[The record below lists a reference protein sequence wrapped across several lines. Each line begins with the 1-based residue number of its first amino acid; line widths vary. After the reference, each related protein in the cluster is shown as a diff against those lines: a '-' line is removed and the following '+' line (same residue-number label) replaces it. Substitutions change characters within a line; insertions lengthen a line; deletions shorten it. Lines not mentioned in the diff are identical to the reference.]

1 MAGPAL
7 SVGAG
12 GVGAVASP
20 VEFRRRT
27 PDERAAQLAGGAD
40 IPENLSFHLALAPG
54 MSAEKAQLS
63 GLGEHILEVLERRGA
78 CFFQE
83 LVQQTRQLSGN
94 VKQGLAEL
102 VSLGL
107 VTCDGFAGLRDLIAP
122 QRRPVPNRPRSPRGR
137 KLILRTVDRTAAG
150 RWSKLERGTAGEVD
164 AADLVEFSARQLL
177 KRYGV
182 VFHKLLIRESHTP
195 PWRELLRVY
204 RRMEARGEIRGGR
217 FITGFSGE
225 QYALPEAVGQLRALR
240 RTKPRGNLV
249 TVNGADPLNLVG
261 ILTPG
266 ARVPSLSGNRILFK
280 DGEPVAARVSGSI
293 THLGA
298 LDQHSLPAVHAA
310 LRG

>member
-1 MAGPAL
+1 MP
-7 SVGAG
+7 
-12 GVGAVASP
+12 
-20 VEFRRRT
+20 
-27 PDERAAQLAGGAD
+27 
-40 IPENLSFHLALAPG
+40 
-54 MSAEKAQLS
+54 AEKAQLS

-164 AADLVEFSARQLL
+164 AAGLVEFSARQLL

-225 QYALPEAVGQLRALR
+225 QYALPEAVGQLRAMR
-240 RTKPRGNLV
+240 QNQ
-249 TVNGADPLNLVG
+249 
-261 ILTPG
+261 
-266 ARVPSLSGNRILFK
+266 
-280 DGEPVAARVSGSI
+280 AARKSRDRQRRGPAEHGGHSDAWRSCAIAVWQSHPLQGRRAC
-293 THLGA
+293 GGQGER
-298 LDQHSLPAVHAA
+298 QHHPPGVVGPELVACRSCCSSWVT
-310 LRG
+310 R